1 MNTSTERW
9 KTLWA
14 VIQTPFAGPLVT
26 MIVLYVLF
34 SIFVPHFFTL
44 RSATGIIN
52 AATLTG
58 MLTIGVTM
66 LIIAGEFDL
75 SIGAMMAMGGYLYG
89 RHSVEGGNPLLAVL
103 LALAIPGLMGA
114 VNGLILNR
122 TLVPSFIVTLATRF
136 IYRGVVW
143 IYSGGFLFETIERAR
158 VYDVFN
164 GRMHF
169 IADAIKG
176 ANFRTS
182 LLWMVGTVIL
192 FQYVLTRTRFGNH
205 VFAVGGNVEAAASQG
220 VNTKRVKLVCFVI
233 SGVLAGLAGILL
245 FSQFRQVRI
254 ATGSGEELKAVAAA
268 VVGGTLLAGG
278 SGSIVGA
285 LLGVLLISMLRTGV
299 VLLNLPYIPADNF
312 EAVVGAT
319 IVAAAIF
326 NHWIRQRA

>member
-1 MNTSTERW
+1 M
-9 KTLWA
+9 
-14 VIQTPFAGPLVT
+14 IQAPFAGPLMT
-26 MIVLYVLF
+26 LIVVYVLF

-52 AATLTG
+52 AAMLTG
-58 MLTIGVTM
+58 VLTIGVTM
-66 LIIAGEFDL
+66 LMIAGEFDL
-75 SIGAMMAMGGYLYG
+75 SVGAMMAMGGYLYG
-89 RHSVEGGNPLLAVL
+89 RYSVEGGNPLLAVL

-114 VNGLILNR
+114 INGLIRIR
-122 TLVPSFIVTLATRF
+122 TDVPSFIVTLATRF

-143 IYSGGFLFETIERAR
+143 IYSGGFLFETIERAP
-158 VYDVFN
+158 VYKVFN
-164 GRMHF
+164 GRMDF
-169 IADAIKG
+169 IADAVKG

-182 LLWMVGTVIL
+182 LLWVLAMVIL
-192 FQYVLTRTRFGNH
+192 FQFILTRTRFGNH
-205 VFAVGGNVEAAASQG
+205 VFAVGGNVEAAGSQG
-220 VNTKRVKLVCFVI
+220 VDTKRIKVACFII
-233 SGVLAGLAGILL
+233 SGLMAGMAGILL

-254 ATGSGEELKAVAAA
+254 ATGSGEELKAIAAA

-278 SGSIVGA
+278 YGSIIGA

-299 VLLNLPYIPADNF
+299 VLLNLPFIPADNF